1 MKNKFSI
8 IISNNPRS
16 YLYLKYLKKNNLIPE
31 DIIYLNKNV
40 KNFIAQK
47 LRLKKYFFPQ
57 KKITI
62 FNTFDINEDVYK
74 FLKNKKVKNIVYSGY
89 SGVVIK
95 HNKILNEKNLI
106 HCHPGKLPKF
116 RGSTT
121 IYYSILQNKKIF
133 CSTLILN
140 QKIDAGDILFCKE
153 YPLPKK
159 ITNIDNKYDDEIR
172 AKNLV
177 YTLKNIKKLRKK
189 ENLNKKN
196 LPYYVMHPILR
207 SIVFKKMQKTFRN

>member
-1 MKNKFSI
+1 MKNNFSI

-16 YLYLKYLKKNNLIPE
+16 LLYLKYLKKNNLIPE

-40 KNFIAQK
+40 KNFVAKK
-47 LRLKKYFFPQ
+47 LRLKKFFFPR
-57 KKITI
+57 KKITV
-62 FNTFDINEDVYK
+62 FNTFNINEDIYK
-74 FLKNKKVKNIVYSGY
+74 FLKIKKVKNIVYSGY
-89 SGVVIK
+89 SGNVIK
-95 HNKILNEKNLI
+95 HSKILKEKNLI
-106 HCHPGKLPKF
+106 HCHPGKLPNY

-133 CSTLILN
+133 CSTIILN
-140 QKIDAGDILFCKE
+140 QKIDSGVILFEKE

-159 ITNIDNKYDDEIR
+159 INHIDNKYDDEIR

-189 ENLNKKN
+189 KNLHKKY

-207 SIVFKKMQKTFRN
+207 SIVFKKNAKNF

>member
-40 KNFIAQK
+40 KNFIARN
-47 LRLKKYFFPQ
+47 LRLKKFFFPK
-57 KKITI
+57 KKINI

-74 FLKNKKVKNIVYSGY
+74 FLKKKKVKNIIYSGY
-89 SGVVIK
+89 SGIVIK

-106 HCHPGKLPKF
+106 HCHSGKLPKF
-116 RGSTT
+116 KGSTT

-140 QKIDAGDILFCKE
+140 QKIDNGVILFYKE

-177 YTLKNIKKLRKK
+177 YALKNIKKLRR
-189 ENLNKKN
+189 KKN
-196 LPYYVMHPILR
+196 PHKKYLPYYVMHPILR
-207 SIVFKKMQKTFRN
+207 SIVFKKMKKPFRS